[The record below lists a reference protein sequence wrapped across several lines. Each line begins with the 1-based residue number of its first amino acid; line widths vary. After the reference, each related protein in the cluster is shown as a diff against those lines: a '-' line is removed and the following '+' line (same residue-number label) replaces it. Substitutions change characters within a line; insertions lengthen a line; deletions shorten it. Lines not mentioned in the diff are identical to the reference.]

1 MHRQMPSIQRIWS
14 GPGWFGTRRS
24 VLRTLVYKRTH
35 TGDPDTNGVF
45 GNQDCMGRAR
55 RLPFEAV
62 IGVGGINGEPVAQGI
77 AGKINWIG
85 IGARTRPCDG
95 MRGPL
100 VTFDHF
106 VLFEENGR
114 ELEKIAPALARRL
127 YARGAPRFVFNDL
140 NETEEADVRR
150 ILKMAKTAPPS
161 MGRPRRY
168 SGVKSGRSRC

>member
-1 MHRQMPSIQRIWS
+1 
-14 GPGWFGTRRS
+14 
-24 VLRTLVYKRTH
+24 
-35 TGDPDTNGVF
+35 
-45 GNQDCMGRAR
+45 
-55 RLPFEAV
+55 
-62 IGVGGINGEPVAQGI
+62 
-77 AGKINWIG
+77 
-85 IGARTRPCDG
+85 

-140 NETEEADVRR
+140 NETEVRR

-168 SGVKSGRSRC
+168 SGVKSGRPRDRKSTRLNSSHGYISYAVFCLKKKKT

>member
-1 MHRQMPSIQRIWS
+1 
-14 GPGWFGTRRS
+14 
-24 VLRTLVYKRTH
+24 
-35 TGDPDTNGVF
+35 
-45 GNQDCMGRAR
+45 MGRVR

-62 IGVGGINGEPVAQGI
+62 IGVGGISGEPVAQGI

-140 NETEEADVRR
+140 NETEEAEVRR

-168 SGVKSGRSRC
+168 SGVKSGRPRCRRRHKWC